1 MRRKKTGYILL
12 ALLVITGLAG
22 TISGSISGKER
33 RIALNLMKS
42 TKADVLL
49 SLKGLSGKQLNF
61 KAAPDKWSAKECLY
75 HIAVSENTLWQWLET
90 SLQSP
95 ANPEKRSEIKL
106 TDEQVI
112 EVMEDRSHKIKTN
125 ISLEPKNTPYKSF
138 VQALDD
144 FKKKR
149 AAHIEYIKSTT
160 EDLRDHIVQT
170 PFGWVDCYQ
179 LCLMIASHSNRH
191 MNQINETKEEASL
204 SKIK

>member
-33 RIALNLMKS
+33 RIALNLMKN
-42 TKADVLL
+42 TKADVLQ
-49 SLKGLSGKQLNF
+49 SLKGLSKKQLDF
-61 KAAPDKWSAKECLY
+61 KPAPDKWSAKECIY
-75 HIAVSENTLWQWLET
+75 HIAVSENSLWQWLET
-90 SLQSP
+90 SLQSA
-95 ANPEKRSEIKL
+95 ANPEKRSLITL
-106 TDEQVI
+106 TDEQLI
-112 EVMEDRSHKIKTN
+112 QAMEDRTHKVKTSA
-125 ISLEPKNTPYKSF
+125 SLEPQNAPYKSLI
-138 VQALDD
+138 QALDD

-149 AAHIEYIKSTT
+149 TNHIEYIQSTT

-179 LCLMIASHSNRH
+179 LCLVIASHSKRH
-191 MNQINETKEEASL
+191 MQQIDEIKEEVSL